1 MKKIG
6 TWHLT
11 GEAVCR
17 SEWAIRCVKN
27 GDDSGGTSPCALL
40 CVWYMRTIQSYP
52 LPWPKYQPS
61 PVDSMS
67 KISQMHTPFSQ
78 SLSHCPGHFSLE
90 PRILSQP
97 QLVTNRRALLPFA
110 IFGLTKHMHFIGSL
124 PCTSLLG
131 MLPLPQMTLPLPNL
145 NVVYWALSYHSALS
159 LKITLSEKP
168 SLATQSYNL

>member
-1 MKKIG
+1 MKQIG

-27 GDDSGGTSPCALL
+27 GYDRGGTLPCALL
-40 CVWYMRTIQSYP
+40 CVWYMPTTQSYP
-52 LPWPKYQPS
+52 LPCPKYQPS
-61 PVDSMS
+61 PVDSVS
-67 KISQMHTPFSQ
+67 KISQIHTPFSQ
-78 SLSHCPGHFSLE
+78 TQSHCPGHFSLE

-97 QLVTNRRALLPFA
+97 QPVTNWRALLPFV
-110 IFGLTKHMHFIGSL
+110 IFGLTKHTHFIGSL

-131 MLPLPQMTLPLPNL
+131 MLPLPNR

-168 SLATQSYNL
+168 FLATQSKVTTYNFSLF